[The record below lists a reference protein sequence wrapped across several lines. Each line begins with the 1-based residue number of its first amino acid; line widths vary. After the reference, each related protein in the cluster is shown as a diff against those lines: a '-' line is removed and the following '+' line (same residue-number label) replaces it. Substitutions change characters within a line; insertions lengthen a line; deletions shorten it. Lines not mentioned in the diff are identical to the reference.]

1 MHFSGFLFFQ
11 YEGDD
16 EKVFPVTEAGGWKAA
31 EKTDL
36 IGTWKVCFHTVIKK
50 YQNINE
56 VDPHIT
62 S

>member
-1 MHFSGFLFFQ
+1 MRFVQISFK

-36 IGTWKVCFHTVIKK
+36 IGTWKVCLYIIIIYIK
-50 YQNINE
+50 I
-56 VDPHIT
+56 
-62 S
+62 

>member
-1 MHFSGFLFFQ
+1 MINLFMKCISLDFFFFQ

-16 EKVFPVTEAGGWKAA
+16 EEVFPVTEAGGWKAA

-36 IGTWKVCFHTVIKK
+36 IGTWKVCVFLQYFI
-50 YQNINE
+50 
-56 VDPHIT
+56 